1 MVGFGIKCV
10 ASELISD
17 FQVKEGRGGGRGTR
31 KNRRRKSFF
40 FFFFFF
46 LSTPKAAQINMAS
59 EIISELQN

>member
-1 MVGFGIKCV
+1 M
-10 ASELISD
+10 ALELISD
-17 FQVKEGRGGGRGTR
+17 FQVKEGRGGGRGTG
-31 KNRRRKSFF
+31 KNRGRKSFFF

>member
-1 MVGFGIKCV
+1 MDGFGIKCE

-17 FQVKEGRGGGRGTR
+17 FQVKERGGEEGGGKIGEGKR
-31 KNRRRKSFF
+31 FF

-59 EIISELQN
+59 ELISELQN

>member
-1 MVGFGIKCV
+1 MDGFGIKCV

-17 FQVKEGRGGGRGTR
+17 FQVKEGGGRRGR
-31 KNRRRKSFF
+31 GKNRRRKA
-40 FFFFFF
+40 FFF

>member
-1 MVGFGIKCV
+1 MDGFGIKCV

-17 FQVKEGRGGGRGTR
+17 FQVKEGGGGEEGGGKIGEGKR
-31 KNRRRKSFF
+31 F

-59 EIISELQN
+59 ELISELQI

>member
-1 MVGFGIKCV
+1 MDGFGIKCE

-17 FQVKEGRGGGRGTR
+17 FQVKERGGGRGR
-31 KNRRRKSFF
+31 GENRRRKAF

-59 EIISELQN
+59 ELISELQN